1 MVVKRVLSAWRNRR
15 RGGWVDPHSYH
26 VYYTNSK
33 DGGRTFTAPQRL
45 NAAPIVGSRFIRTQG
60 ASRRGEYIRMASTDR
75 HAYAIWIDT
84 QGAEGTQ
91 AVMTQI
97 ER

>member
-1 MVVKRVLSAWRNRR
+1 MDIVFYDNDEPQAVDLAAWRTRR

-26 VYYTNSK
+26 VYYTGSQ
-33 DGGRTFTAPQRL
+33 DGGRTFTTPQQL
-45 NAAPIVGSRFIRTQG
+45 NAAPIVGSRFVRT
-60 ASRRGEYIRMASTDR
+60 SR
-75 HAYAIWIDT
+75 IDT

-91 AVMTQI
+91 AVVARI